1 MTFNAFNPQTM
12 LAILPEILL
21 VALAALVM
29 ALDILWP
36 ASRRRAIGLITAGG
50 FALIAVAAL
59 IFSRNAPD
67 NPLIFGGM
75 IRDDGLAFFFRMM
88 FIFSGMIVALL
99 SVDSPGVGDKGEYY
113 ALIIGAVIGMNFM
126 ASAAD
131 LIMVYLAIE
140 TTSISLYLLAGFLR
154 EDDKSAE
161 SGLKYFLFGAF
172 TSTIMLYGFSLLYGF
187 TGKTNLYELSAALTA
202 GSVPVLPVLVALLL
216 VLAGFGFKVSM
227 VPFHFWS
234 PDVYEGAPTPIT
246 AFISVASKAAGFA
259 VLVRVLLAVFPD
271 VQSYW
276 GPLLG
281 VVSVFTMTIGNTL
294 ALAQRNIKR
303 LLAYSSIAQAGYALI
318 GLAALSQAGVA
329 AVIFYLLMYTVT
341 NLITFGV
348 VILASRV
355 IGSDEIADYAGL
367 SRRSPGLALA
377 FLVGFLSLGGMPPF
391 AGFFAK
397 FFIFAAAIQSG
408 LIWLAVIGVL
418 NSIIGLYYYLTVL
431 KVVYLYR
438 SERDSE
444 PIMVPRAYAL
454 ALGLCAAGVIVIG
467 TVATPWITW
476 ATNAAK
482 TLF

>member
-1 MTFNAFNPQTM
+1 MTFNVFSPQTM

-36 ASRRRAIGLITAGG
+36 ASRRRAIGLMTAGG
-50 FALIAVAAL
+50 FTLIAVAAL

-67 NPLIFGGM
+67 NPLILGCM

-161 SGLKYFLFGAF
+161 SGRKYFLFGAF

-444 PIMVPRAYAL
+444 PITVPRAYAL